1 MPFWCKSCWLIS
13 LNDST
18 MHLIS
23 NFAFSTQRV
32 SPGKFSVHYLF
43 KRLPYCTFWSQSKY
57 ISIWSHHLWC
67 LTFCNGEF
75 WNHILWHWSC
85 QGKFTDLT
93 IPFSISRHV
102 ELSLGQG
109 RLENVSCFNLAQLS
123 GLSIFHYMDS
133 WDQLSLESFNLFCG
147 ISEGEHNSDQ
157 NWIHLSTLPPVKFW
171 WCSHTEIINCYYSI
185 YCWRNSQ
192 HLHLWVVFCVCL
204 HCRFR
209 PQWDSGYSS
218 M

>member
-1 MPFWCKSCWLIS
+1 
-13 LNDST
+13 

-43 KRLPYCTFWSQSKY
+43 KRLPYCTFWSHSKC

-67 LTFCNGEF
+67 LTFCNREF

-85 QGKFTDLT
+85 QGKFIDLT
-93 IPFSISRHV
+93 IPFNISRHV

-109 RLENVSCFNLAQLS
+109 RLVNVSCFNLAQLS
-123 GLSIFHYMDS
+123 GLSIFHYMDG

-157 NWIHLSTLPPVKFW
+157 NWIHLTTLPPVKFW
-171 WCSHTEIINCYYSI
+171 WGSHTEIINCYYSI
-185 YCWRNSQ
+185 YCLRNSQ
-192 HLHLWVVFCVCL
+192 HLHLWAVFCICL
-204 HCRFR
+204 HCRFW

-218 M
+218 I

>member
-1 MPFWCKSCWLIS
+1 M
-13 LNDST
+13 
-18 MHLIS
+18 
-23 NFAFSTQRV
+23 TQLCIWFQTLLLVLRV

-43 KRLPYCTFWSQSKY
+43 KRLPYCTFWSHSKY

-67 LTFCNGEF
+67 LTFCNREF

-85 QGKFTDLT
+85 QGKFIDLT
-93 IPFSISRHV
+93 IPFNISRHV

-109 RLENVSCFNLAQLS
+109 RLVNVSCFNLAQLS
-123 GLSIFHYMDS
+123 GLSIFHYMDG

-185 YCWRNSQ
+185 YCLRSSQ
-192 HLHLWVVFCVCL
+192 HPHLWAVFCIFL
-204 HCRFR
+204 HCRFW